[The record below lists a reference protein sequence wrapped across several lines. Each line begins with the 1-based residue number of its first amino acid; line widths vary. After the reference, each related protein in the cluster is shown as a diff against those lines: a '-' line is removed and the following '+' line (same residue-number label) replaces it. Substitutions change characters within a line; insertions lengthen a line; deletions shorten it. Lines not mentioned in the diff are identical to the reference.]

1 MPIKA
6 KKSLGQN
13 FLIDK
18 NIIDKIILTSEIYNK
33 DILEIGPGTGNLTER
48 ILKEKPNSITVI
60 EKDEKLCEK
69 LYLKF
74 KDKIKILNND
84 VLKEDIEKI
93 RNNRKFTVFGNLP
106 YNISTEIVCKWVT
119 NLKENCWFEELILMF
134 QKEVAERI
142 IANENTFNFGRLSIL
157 LNWRLNI
164 KKIFDVSPNCFSPRP
179 KIDSS
184 VLHFVPKEQFQ
195 KFKNSRNI
203 EIVTRTFFN
212 QRRKMI
218 KNPFKQLFKDNDYE
232 KISKKLDID
241 LKLRPQNLSTIQFYN
256 IVQEYEKLRD

>member
-18 NIIDKIILTSEIYNK
+18 NVINKIIFTSKIQNK

-48 ILKEKPNSITVI
+48 ILQEKPNSITVI
-60 EKDEKLCEK
+60 EKDEELCEK

-74 KDKIKILNND
+74 NNRIKIINND

-93 RNNRKFTVFGNLP
+93 CNNRKFTVFGNLP
-106 YNISTEIVCKWVT
+106 YNISTEIICKWVS
-119 NLKENCWFEELILMF
+119 NLNEKCWFVELILMF

-142 IANENTFNFGRLSIL
+142 IAKDNTSNFGRLSIL

-164 KKIFDVSPNCFSPRP
+164 EKIFDVSPNCFSPKP

-184 VLHFVPKEQFQ
+184 VLHFIPKEQFQ
-195 KFKNSRNI
+195 KFKNTRNI

-218 KNPFKQLFKDNDYE
+218 KNPFKQLFKNYE
-232 KISKKLDID
+232 EISKKLNIN
-241 LKLRPQNLSTIQFYN
+241 LNLRPQNLSTIEFYK
-256 IVQEYEKLRD
+256 IIHEYEKLSD

>member
-1 MPIKA
+1 MHIKA

-18 NIIDKIILTSEIYNK
+18 NVINKIIFTSKIQNK

-48 ILKEKPNSITVI
+48 ILQEKPNSITVI
-60 EKDEKLCEK
+60 EKDEELCEK

-74 KDKIKILNND
+74 NNRIKIINND

-93 RNNRKFTVFGNLP
+93 CNNRKFTVFGNLP
-106 YNISTEIVCKWVT
+106 YNISTEIICKWVL
-119 NLKENCWFEELILMF
+119 NLNKNCWFVDLILMF

-142 IANENTFNFGRLSIL
+142 IANDNTPNFGRLSIL

-164 KKIFDVSPNCFSPRP
+164 EKIFDVSPNCFSPKP

-184 VLHFVPKEQFQ
+184 VLHFIPKKQFQ

-218 KNPFKQLFKDNDYE
+218 KNPFKQLFKNYE
-232 KISKKLDID
+232 EISKKLNIN
-241 LKLRPQNLSTIQFYN
+241 LNLRPQNLSTIEFYK
-256 IVQEYEKLRD
+256 IIHEYEKLRD